1 MRIVVCIKF
10 VQNEMN
16 PFDACALECALGTQ
30 GAEVILLSMSPPSA
44 EQPLK
49 ALTRL
54 GAHQAILLTDPAFAG
69 SDTLATSYIL
79 SLAIKKLQPDLVL
92 CGRQSIDG
100 DTAQVGPCLSQMLGY
115 SLITNVM
122 DYSLTKC
129 GTRYGEQQVCL
140 PALFTIERINTLRF
154 PRLRSKMK
162 EVTVWNAETI
172 GADPKKC
179 GLSGSPTRVLST
191 FESVSGK
198 RRCTFIQPNELLP
211 LIEKLRKT
219 SRHFEKELPVSK
231 KLKNVWAI
239 GKETVSHAQ
248 NLAESVTLIESTDPV
263 EIANLA
269 KQKRPEVILW
279 PADLWGRKT
288 APQTAALLQTGLCA
302 DCTQLQTDGQKLFMY
317 RPARGGSIMAKIECR
332 TLPQMATVRLT
343 EHRSDIILSYGRGA
357 DRNTLTPFAEKIGA
371 EFGASRAAVD
381 AGNTPYALQI
391 GLTGKSVSPRLYIAV
406 GISGAVQ
413 HTCAI
418 ENAEFIIA
426 VNQDKNAR
434 IFEYADYGIVADFKD
449 VFHQ

>member
-10 VQNEMN
+10 VQNEIN

-30 GAEVILLSMSPPSA
+30 DAEVILLSMSPPSA

-54 GAHQAILLTDPAFAG
+54 GVHRAILLSDPAFAG
-69 SDTLATSYIL
+69 SDTLATSYLL

-129 GTRYGEQQVCL
+129 DTRYGEQQVCL

-154 PRLRSKMK
+154 PKLRSKMK
-162 EVTVWNAETI
+162 EVTLWNAETI

-179 GLSGSPTRVLST
+179 GLSGSPTHVLST

-198 RRCTFIQPNELLP
+198 RHCTFIQPNELLP
-211 LIEKLRKT
+211 LIEKLRNS
-219 SRHFEKELPVSK
+219 SRHLKESPPGAEKLET
-231 KLKNVWAI
+231 VWAI
-239 GKETVSHAQ
+239 GKEVIP
-248 NLAESVTLIESTDPV
+248 LAEKIAERVTLIKSTDPK
-263 EIANLA
+263 EIAELA
-269 KQKRPEVILW
+269 RQRRPEVILW
-279 PADLWGRKT
+279 PSDFWGRKT

-302 DCTQLQTDGQKLFMY
+302 DCTRLETDGQKLFLY
-317 RPARGGSIMAKIECR
+317 RPARGGSIMAKIEFR
-332 TLPQMATVRLT
+332 TLPQMATVRIT
-343 EHRSDIILSYGRGA
+343 ENPSDIILSCGRGS
-357 DRNTLTPFAEKIGA
+357 NLQLLKPFAEKIGA
-371 EFGASRAAVD
+371 ELGASRAAVD
-381 AGNTPYALQI
+381 AGDAPYEMQI
-391 GLTGKSVSPRLYIAV
+391 GLTGKAVSPKLYIAV

-418 ENAEFIIA
+418 ESAEFIIA
-426 VNQDKNAR
+426 VNRDKNAR
-434 IFEYADYGIVADFKD
+434 IFEYADYGIIADYYE
-449 VFHQ
+449 VF